1 MYEPT
6 NALNKIQFM
15 TSIKLL
21 HVLAPRRHPKGVIE
35 GIEIQRA
42 NLDIA
47 LP

>member
-1 MYEPT
+1 
-6 NALNKIQFM
+6 M

-21 HVLAPRRHPKGVIE
+21 HVSAQGRHPKGVIE
-35 GIEIQRA
+35 GIEIQSA

>member
-15 TSIKLL
+15 TSIELL
-21 HVLAPRRHPKGVIE
+21 HVSAPGRHPKGVIE

-42 NLDIA
+42 NLDND